1 LEKLAL
7 THSSA
12 QYTGNYVFIGNS
24 AGTDASQNLV
34 SGCTFDGGANN
45 TLGAWIKFDKAII
58 NQVRDCSFW
67 NGQYAISMQTAAGS
81 YTNVLTIDCCSFA
94 QYRTSAIYGGG
105 QSVTV
110 SNNTFEQSSSGTQSA
125 YSTVST
131 SFGVMGFNWTG
142 NWFGDG
148 TTTSSSMVAPYG
160 SAGFNFSGNFVN
172 GFANTAPMT
181 AIDLSA
187 TDGFSITGNQFY
199 TCFNAIYYSSASNG
213 GIVMGNNFHSVTN
226 IEQNTANK
234 GAQVTTGN
242 NSTV

>member
-1 LEKLAL
+1 
-7 THSSA
+7 
-12 QYTGNYVFIGNS
+12 
-24 AGTDASQNLV
+24 
-34 SGCTFDGGANN
+34 
-45 TLGAWIKFDKAII
+45 
-58 NQVRDCSFW
+58 
-67 NGQYAISMQTAAGS
+67 
-81 YTNVLTIDCCSFA
+81 
-94 QYRTSAIYGGG
+94 
-105 QSVTV
+105 
-110 SNNTFEQSSSGTQSA
+110 
-125 YSTVST
+125 
-131 SFGVMGFNWTG
+131 
-142 NWFGDG
+142 
-148 TTTSSSMVAPYG
+148 MVAPYG